1 MHIIKRLFWF
11 QINNDLRRNSRTQQ
25 CVVENMT
32 YISNNQGQLVYKK
45 LIKIHLSL
53 HAKRDTNH
61 IRYSS
66 AGTHS

>member
-45 LIKIHLSL
+45 
-53 HAKRDTNH
+53 
-61 IRYSS
+61 
-66 AGTHS
+66 